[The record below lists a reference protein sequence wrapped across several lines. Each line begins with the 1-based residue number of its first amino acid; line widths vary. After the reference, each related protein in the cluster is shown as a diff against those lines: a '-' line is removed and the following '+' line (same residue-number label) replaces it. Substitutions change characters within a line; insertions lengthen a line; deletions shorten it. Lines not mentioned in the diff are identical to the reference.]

1 MIRTDLIHEVGTLQ
15 PEEQKGSSRTI
26 SVQLWLYII
35 QLGVTGVSFI
45 FSPINKLTAEE
56 FKMIPNYSTEE
67 TVKRIHVDCPVSGR
81 HSYIYIMV
89 PTVYSIIFIIGI
101 FGNSLVVI
109 VIYCYMKLKTVA
121 SIFLLNLALADLCF
135 LITLPLWAAYTAM
148 EYQWPFGNCLC
159 KLASA
164 GISFNLYASVFLL
177 TCLSIDRYLAI
188 VHPVQSRIRRTM
200 FVARATCIAIWL
212 LAGVAS
218 LPVIIHRN
226 IFFAENLNMTVCG
239 FRYESNNTTL
249 RVGGVSVGQPKV
261 TAKGR
266 AHRTDTHTSSIM
278 HLQPRQVLSLTL
290 PYGLEVCVGQQS
302 TGLARPSCHQL
313 VQSEGCSINHWVH
326 LKHDLPAKAELTNP
340 QCYSPAVKL
349 SVTSELCRDAQTQP
363 QQNFSA
369 GVQLRARVCL
379 SPGH

>member
-1 MIRTDLIHEVGTLQ
+1 MV
-15 PEEQKGSSRTI
+15 
-26 SVQLWLYII
+26 
-35 QLGVTGVSFI
+35 
-45 FSPINKLTAEE
+45 
-56 FKMIPNYSTEE
+56 PNYPTEE

-89 PTVYSIIFIIGI
+89 PTVYSIIFITGVL
-101 FGNSLVVI
+101 GNSLVVI

-188 VHPVQSRIRRTM
+188 VHPVKSRIRRTM
-200 FVARATCIAIWL
+200 FVARITCITIWF

-218 LPVIIHRN
+218 LPVIIHRD

-239 FRYESNNTTL
+239 FRYDNNNTTL
-249 RVGGVSVGQPKV
+249 RVGLGLSKNLLGFLIPFLIILTSYTLIWKTLKKAYQIQRNKTRNDDIFKMIVAIVFFFFFSWIPHQVFTFLDVLIQLHVITDCKV
-261 TAKGR
+261 TDIV
-266 AHRTDTHTSSIM
+266 DTAMPFTICIAYFNNCLNPFFYVFFGKNFKKYF
-278 HLQPRQVLSLTL
+278 LQLIKYIPPNVSTHPSLTTKMSSLSYRPPENIHL
-290 PYGLEVCVGQQS
+290 PTKKTVGSLE
-302 TGLARPSCHQL
+302 T
-313 VQSEGCSINHWVH
+313 
-326 LKHDLPAKAELTNP
+326 K
-340 QCYSPAVKL
+340 
-349 SVTSELCRDAQTQP
+349 
-363 QQNFSA
+363 
-369 GVQLRARVCL
+369 
-379 SPGH
+379 

>member
-1 MIRTDLIHEVGTLQ
+1 
-15 PEEQKGSSRTI
+15 
-26 SVQLWLYII
+26 
-35 QLGVTGVSFI
+35 
-45 FSPINKLTAEE
+45 
-56 FKMIPNYSTEE
+56 MIPNYSSEE
-67 TVKRIHVDCPVSGR
+67 AVKRIHVDCPVSGR

-200 FVARATCIAIWL
+200 FVARITCIAIWL

-249 RVGGVSVGQPKV
+249 RVGLGLSKNLLGFLIPFLIILTSYTLIWKTLKKAYQIQKNKTRNDDIFKMIVAIVFFFFFSWIPHQVFTFLDVLIQLHVITDCKITDIVDTAMPFTICIAYFNNCLNPFFYVFFGKNFKKYFLQLIKYIPPNVS
-261 TAKGR
+261 
-266 AHRTDTHTSSIM
+266 AH
-278 HLQPRQVLSLTL
+278 PSLTTKMSSL
-290 PYGLEVCVGQQS
+290 SY
-302 TGLARPSCHQL
+302 RPPENIRLHT
-313 VQSEGCSINHWVH
+313 
-326 LKHDLPAKAELTNP
+326 KK
-340 QCYSPAVKL
+340 
-349 SVTSELCRDAQTQP
+349 TSGPFDTD
-363 QQNFSA
+363 
-369 GVQLRARVCL
+369 
-379 SPGH
+379 